1 MKKKDVL
8 KIFNEIS
15 EKYGSKNDPSPLID
29 REEIFEMDGISIVT
43 DSFGL
48 DNLESIMF
56 KDNWSVGDVLT
67 MIIVLV
73 DNAFYFKS
81 EIGLEYDVNKLI
93 HAEIHLHKLMSE
105 FQDNSII
112 ASNKTFIEAK
122 AELLKLKEQL

>member
-122 AELLKLKEQL
+122 DELLKLKEQL

>member
-122 AELLKLKEQL
+122 AELLKLKDQL

>member
-15 EKYGSKNDPSPLID
+15 AKYSSKKDPSPFID
-29 REEIFEMDGISIVT
+29 REEFFEMDGLSIIT

-48 DNLESIMF
+48 DNLESLMF
-56 KDNWSVGDVLT
+56 KNPWSVGDVLT

-81 EIGLEYDVNKLI
+81 EIGIEYDVNKLI

-112 ASNKTFIEAK
+112 ASNKTFIEAQ
-122 AELLKLKEQL
+122 AELLKIKEQL